1 MHLADGHREE
11 SAACLEAVIE
21 ACGVWAWQMDAV
33 GDLTFSSDACRSL
46 FGLTAEEMRGRSYF
60 SLLSAEGA
68 DNGEERLRAALAS
81 GQPISRLLHQV
92 RGGAGQGRPLEMD
105 GMPLRGPDGQ
115 LRGYS
120 GLCRTP
126 GADIRMDRR
135 QPEFVQPVQGF
146 HEFESIYDSAPVALC
161 LADRH
166 GRYVQF
172 NREFCRAL
180 GISAS
185 AIEGR
190 YISDFSLEGAHNF
203 QRDIEVFD
211 RGGNVPD
218 HELNLR
224 GRFYQVQVRP
234 VRDGQGRVVGATVA
248 MTDISVY
255 KRAERVLAAANERL
269 QATAERDFLTG
280 LLNRRQ
286 FEEIYRVEVSAARR
300 EQAPVSL
307 LIADVDHFKRFND
320 RYGHPAGDIC
330 LRKVAQALAN
340 ALSRPRDVVCRYGGE
355 EFIAILPNTEPEGAL
370 VVAERARQA
379 VWDLDIEHATSKLG
393 RISVSMGGA
402 TLMRINP
409 AVDMAHRRRLM
420 VDAADAALYEA
431 KRAGRNR
438 VRAAHMPI
446 DG

>member
-1 MHLADGHREE
+1 M
-11 SAACLEAVIE
+11 EAIIE
-21 ACGVWAWQMDAV
+21 ACGEWAWQVNADNA
-33 GDLTFSSDACRSL
+33 LTFSSDTCRTL
-46 FGLTAEEMRGRSYF
+46 FGLDPEQMQGRSYF
-60 SLLSAEGA
+60 SLLCADEAE
-68 DNGEERLRAALAS
+68 NGGEQLHAAFAS
-81 GQPISRLLHQV
+81 GHPISRLRHKVMDIHGQV
-92 RGGAGQGRPLEMD
+92 RSLEMD
-105 GMPLRGPDGQ
+105 GMPLRGVDGQ
-115 LRGYS
+115 LEGYC
-120 GLCRTP
+120 GLCRP
-126 GADIRMDRR
+126 VKL
-135 QPEFVQPVQGF
+135 EVQHNSGSPVFSTSDGIS
-146 HEFESIYDSAPVALC
+146 HEFEAIYESAPVALC
-161 LADRH
+161 LADRS
-166 GRYVQF
+166 GRYMQF
-172 NREFCRAL
+172 NREFCRIL
-180 GISAS
+180 GVSAS

-190 YISDFSLEGAHNF
+190 YISDFSPEGAHNF

-218 HELNLR
+218 HELNMR

-234 VRDGQGRVVGATVA
+234 VRNGADEVVGATIA

-286 FEEIYRVEVSAARR
+286 FEEIYRIEVSAARR

-330 LRKVAQALAN
+330 LRKVAQALAS
-340 ALSRPRDVVCRYGGE
+340 ALSRARDVVCRYGGE
-355 EFIAILPNTEPEGAL
+355 EFIAILPNTEPAGAL

-393 RISVSMGGA
+393 RISVSMGIS
-402 TLMRINP
+402 TLMSIDP
-409 AVDMAHRRRLM
+409 SVDMAHRRRLM

-438 VRAAHMPI
+438 VRAAHLPI
-446 DG
+446 AG